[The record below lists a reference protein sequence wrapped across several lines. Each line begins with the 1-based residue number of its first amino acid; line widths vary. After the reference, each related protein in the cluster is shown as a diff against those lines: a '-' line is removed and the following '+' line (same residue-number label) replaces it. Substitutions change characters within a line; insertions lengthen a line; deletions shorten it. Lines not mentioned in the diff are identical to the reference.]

1 MKNTMA
7 QFIIMEPIELVKSV
21 KKLVLPSSMDSI
33 QEKESDLKIT
43 PRFKVT
49 LPPNWEK
56 RQQLKG
62 KAKTEYFNK
71 WTSKL

>member
-1 MKNTMA
+1 
-7 QFIIMEPIELVKSV
+7 
-21 KKLVLPSSMDSI
+21 LVLPSSTDSI
-33 QEKESDLKIT
+33 QETESDLKIT

-71 WTSKL
+71 WASKL

>member
-7 QFIIMEPIELVKSV
+7 QFIIMGPIELVKSV
-21 KKLVLPSSMDSI
+21 KKLVLPSSTDSI
-33 QEKESDLKIT
+33 QETESDLKIT

-71 WTSKL
+71 WASKL